1 MFTEIQ
7 HETGYE
13 SGGELVHPQS
23 VLKQTCDDFKDKTD
37 TFVKVAMQFFSKGC
51 AWQKELC
58 ENVISILFAMI
69 TYRGKLMGCIV
80 NIRGLVDAMLAHPK
94 YQNIH
99 KIRNEKCPSSFI
111 DRRKSVDEQ
120 TIWFVQEVHGP

>member
-1 MFTEIQ
+1 MFTGIQ

-13 SGGELVHPQS
+13 SAGELVHPRS

-58 ENVISILFAMI
+58 ENVISILFTMI
-69 TYRGKLMGCIV
+69 TYRGKLREVYSEYQGAGRCNV
-80 NIRGLVDAMLAHPK
+80 GAPETSK
-94 YQNIH
+94 Y
-99 KIRNEKCPSSFI
+99 
-111 DRRKSVDEQ
+111 
-120 TIWFVQEVHGP
+120 